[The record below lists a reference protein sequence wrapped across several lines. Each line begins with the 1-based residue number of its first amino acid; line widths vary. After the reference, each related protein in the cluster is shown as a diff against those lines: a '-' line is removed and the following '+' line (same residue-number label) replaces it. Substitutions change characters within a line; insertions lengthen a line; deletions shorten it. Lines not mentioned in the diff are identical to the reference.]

1 MGSGLDIESEAEEE
15 YIKSSTT
22 DEDQLEQSVFG
33 TVPIQK
39 QRRGCQRRGGIR
51 GGINVPGERREL
63 NHHKM
68 NDLELNHHKMRDQL
82 LHELLQKE
90 KSVQIEM
97 MILVVMKK
105 IIIDGLEKSRHLPF
119 IPFKQ
124 ILEFL
129 LKCQKICNLFFSLK
143 FFSTIR

>member
-1 MGSGLDIESEAEEE
+1 M
-15 YIKSSTT
+15 
-22 DEDQLEQSVFG
+22 
-33 TVPIQK
+33 
-39 QRRGCQRRGGIR
+39 
-51 GGINVPGERREL
+51 PGERREL